1 MRGVIAFLFV
11 ASLSAGLFVCLFA
24 SPPLSISRLILF
36 APFNEVIFHYFRK
49 FSFMIDD
56 GSLYCPIMK
65 QFIILSMRSCVSEN
79 VYEKSASWKLN
90 GNVEDP
96 PGQLNNLKY
105 SKYTT

>member
-65 QFIILSMRSCVSEN
+65 QFIIVHEIMCVRKC
-79 VYEKSASWKLN
+79 V
-90 GNVEDP
+90 
-96 PGQLNNLKY
+96 
-105 SKYTT
+105 

>member
-1 MRGVIAFLFV
+1 
-11 ASLSAGLFVCLFA
+11 
-24 SPPLSISRLILF
+24 
-36 APFNEVIFHYFRK
+36 
-49 FSFMIDD
+49 MIDD